1 MTKVTPIRPALRVV
15 QPPPPVLTFEDVWV
29 EYGETVVLER
39 LSLQIARDSFVTIV
53 GPYGVGKSTLL
64 RLVTGQDQAT
74 RGQVLMD
81 GEPVGAEPGP
91 DRGVVVKDGV
101 FPHMTAL
108 DNVVFGLDCAGA
120 PLLGRLFGS
129 KRKAAVAQAEDML
142 ARVGLQDA
150 RGLYPARMSEPQR
163 RQLALAQ
170 ALIRKPRVLALDD
183 PLGGL
188 DPGVRQDLQ
197 ELIGDLCQGRD
208 LTVLMVTRDIKEAFR
223 LGARVLALDKRRRD
237 PKAPGRFG
245 ATAVYDFVLDRKSPL
260 GMLSEME
267 AVQEMVDP
275 SPLLGEWPD
284 LAP

>member
-1 MTKVTPIRPALRVV
+1 MNKVTPIRPALRVV
-15 QPPPPVLTFEDVWV
+15 QPPPPVLSFDDVWV

-39 LSLQIARDSFVTIV
+39 LSLQVAPDSFVTIV
-53 GPYGVGKSTLL
+53 GPQGVGKSTLL
-64 RLVTGQDQAT
+64 RLVIGQEPAT
-74 RGQVLMD
+74 RGQVMMD

-91 DRGVVVKDGV
+91 DRGAIFKGGV
-101 FPHMTAL
+101 FAHMTAL
-108 DNVVFGLDCAGA
+108 DNVVFGLDCAGS
-120 PLLGRLFGS
+120 PLFGRLLGAR
-129 KRKAAVAQAEDML
+129 RKAAVAEAEDML
-142 ARVGLQDA
+142 ARVGLKEA
-150 RGLYPARMSEPQR
+150 RGLYPAQLSDAQR
-163 RQLALAQ
+163 QQLALAQ
-170 ALIRKPRVLALDD
+170 ALIRRPRVLVLDD

-197 ELIGDLCQGRD
+197 ELIGDLWQGRD

-223 LGARVLALDKRRRD
+223 LGTRVLALDKRRRD
-237 PKAPGRFG
+237 PQAPGRFG